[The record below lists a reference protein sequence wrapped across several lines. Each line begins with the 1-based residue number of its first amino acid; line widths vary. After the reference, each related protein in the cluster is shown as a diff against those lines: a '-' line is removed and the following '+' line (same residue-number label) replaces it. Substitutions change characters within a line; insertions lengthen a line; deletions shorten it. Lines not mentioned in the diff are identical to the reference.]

1 MNKEPNERQSDV
13 INNTDGI
20 YLVHAGP
27 GTGKTFTLTKRYVHL
42 IDDNED
48 IEPSDILFVTFTRN
62 AANEMRERIINRS
75 ESYNHSE
82 LREAPIRTFHAHAK
96 TILGSEGFDAPEI
109 LGIDDFIP
117 PSTEIVERAVNEKER
132 FSDFYKGFTAANP
145 EYEDFYSIIND
156 PTSLLDV
163 VKNLAVK
170 GLAPKAEGWFGKKGL
185 LDGDFDKFLEGFEQY
200 NRPLEGVNRLKN
212 SKIRGKLTSFQ
223 DNYLFQSPPDEE
235 ELGVTGDDKKVN
247 KGPVREAF
255 YEDRGKLKRFIHDLY
270 YGYLKFCLS
279 NDYLNFNFLLLFAFV
294 LLKNR
299 EEVRSRLN
307 FDYIMVDEFQDT
319 NELQFKTTM
328 LLSGTGNICAVGDWK
343 QSIYGFR
350 YADVDNIREF
360 QERLVDYRDE
370 LNFERERIPYR
381 VSGLETKKLKK
392 NYRSTDKIID
402 ISEHSMYL
410 KGSKKEEIDEERIRA
425 ELVHLKGVNQ
435 HPTSVNLLRSEDEV
449 EAVLTKIQQIV
460 EGQELMVERDEES
473 KNGGYRPVQYGD
485 IAVLSRRNDF
495 ALKIQN
501 KAEEYNIPAVFEGGI
516 ALFQKKAAL
525 LLLAWLRV
533 LENENSSRGWAVIL
547 EQAGYLMDE
556 VEHITSEGDY
566 PDNLAKFRET
576 LESYPDVVTVAR
588 AVFDKYDLRGDHT
601 SKILS
606 VLSELTASS
615 FFDLT
620 DIIHF
625 MENQIE
631 SKEKYEIDSTS
642 DMGQHGEHITIK
654 TIHKAKG
661 LEFPVV
667 FLVDVSESHFP
678 QRDSGSE
685 SIFYDETLGLRQ
697 TKTLAGEE
705 SYPYDHWQGKLLQ
718 KCQPSDYSEERRLA
732 YVAMT
737 RAKQHLFVSAQE
749 GKESRFFK
757 DLRKRADSGG
767 SVENVKPDLEKVTL
781 PEEQLTEFS
790 LESTPVEPR
799 YSFNASELIGEAS
812 VSPGGIGAD
821 KGDKVH
827 RFAQEYCS
835 GKNGKE
841 LIDIND
847 GALSRH
853 VSNVKNF
860 LDGIESETKTEIPC
874 YLPLNT
880 KKTGPDITVK
890 GKIDLLLITPDRV
903 EIIDYKTSNYDEL
916 LEEEY
921 KKQLSVYYHAVKD
934 SYVNE
939 KDNFLV
945 KIFYTG
951 ENRLNTLEPY
961 SKEKVTEMCLD
972 NLQFE

>member
-1 MNKEPNERQSDV
+1 MNKEPNELQSDV

-27 GTGKTFTLTKRYVHL
+27 GTGKTFTLTKRYAHL
-42 IDDNED
+42 IDDNEY

-62 AANEMRERIINRS
+62 AANEMKERIINGS
-75 ESYNHSE
+75 ESYGHSE

-96 TILGSEGFDAPEI
+96 TILDSEGFDAPEV
-109 LGIDDFIP
+109 LGIDDFIT
-117 PSTEIVERAVNEKER
+117 PSIEIVERAVNEKER
-132 FSDFYKGFTAANP
+132 FSDFYKGFTAANL

-170 GLAPKAEGWFGKKGL
+170 GLAPKAEGWFGNEDL
-185 LDGDFDKFLEGFEQY
+185 LDGDFDKFMEDFEQY
-200 NRPLEGVNRLKN
+200 NSPLEGVNGFNN
-212 SKIRGKLTSFQ
+212 SKLRGKLTNFQ
-223 DNYLFQSPPDEE
+223 DDYLFQNPPDEE
-235 ELGVTGDDKKVN
+235 ELGITGDDKKVN
-247 KGPVREAF
+247 KRPVREAF
-255 YEDRGKLKRFIHDLY
+255 NEDRGKLKRFIHDLY
-270 YGYLKFCLS
+270 YGYLEFCLS
-279 NDYLNFNFLLLFAFV
+279 NDYLNFNFLLLFAFA
-294 LLKNR
+294 LLKSR
-299 EEVRSRLN
+299 DEVRNRLK

-328 LLSGTGNICAVGDWK
+328 LLSETGNICAVGDWK

-370 LNFERERIPYR
+370 LNSERERIPYR

-392 NYRSTDKIID
+392 NYRSTDRIID
-402 ISEHSMYL
+402 FSEHSMYL
-410 KGSKKEEIDEERIRA
+410 KGSKKEEIDDESIQA

-435 HPTSVNLLRSEDEV
+435 HPTSVNLLKSGEEV
-449 EAVLTKIQQIV
+449 KSVLTKIQQIV
-460 EGQELMVERDEES
+460 EGQELMVEKDEES
-473 KNGGYRPVQYGD
+473 KNGYRPVQYGD
-485 IAVLSRRNDF
+485 IAVLSRKNDF
-495 ALKIQN
+495 ALKVQS
-501 KAEEYNIPAVFEGGI
+501 KAEEYNIPAIFEGGI

-533 LENENSSRGWAVIL
+533 LENANSSRGWAVIL
-547 EQAGYLMDE
+547 EQADYLMDE

-566 PDNLAKFRET
+566 PENLVRFREK
-576 LESYPDVVTVAR
+576 LESYPDVVTAAR
-588 AVFDKYDLRGDHT
+588 AVFDKYGLRGDHA
-601 SKILS
+601 SKILR

-667 FLVDVSESHFP
+667 FLVDVNKSHFP
-678 QRDSGSE
+678 QRDSGSK
-685 SIFYDETLGLRQ
+685 SIFYDEILGLRQ
-697 TKTLAGEE
+697 AKTLAGEE
-705 SYPYDHWQGKLLQ
+705 NYPYDNWQGKLLQ

-757 DLRKRADSGG
+757 ELRKQADSAGP
-767 SVENVKPDLEKVTL
+767 VENVKPSLEKISM
-781 PEEQLTEFS
+781 PEEQSTQFS
-790 LESTPVEPR
+790 PESTSVEPR
-799 YSFNASELIGEAS
+799 YIFNASELIGDVR
-812 VSPGGIGAD
+812 VSSGGIGPER
-821 KGDKVH
+821 GDKIH

-835 GKNGKE
+835 GKDGKG
-841 LIDIND
+841 LIDIED
-847 GALSRH
+847 EALSRH
-853 VSNVKNF
+853 VSNVRDF
-860 LDGIESETKTEIPC
+860 LDGIEGEAKTEIPC

-880 KKTGPDITVK
+880 EKTGPNITVK
-890 GKIDLLLITPDRV
+890 GKIDLLLITSNRV
-903 EIIDYKTSNYDEL
+903 EIIDYKTSNYDKL

-921 KKQLSVYYHAVKD
+921 KKQLSVYYHAVRG
-934 SYVNE
+934 SYGNE

-945 KIFYTG
+945 KIFYTE

-961 SKEKVTEMCLD
+961 SKEKVTDMCLD
-972 NLQFE
+972 NLQFD